1 LDDGV
6 AAWRGRSSVRP
17 TPISTEPTTLEKVM
31 FTIEELNKLL
41 QMLDLATKAGGLAVA
56 NEALP
61 LAVKIQEV
69 AKGLVDGK
77 STEE

>member
-1 LDDGV
+1 
-6 AAWRGRSSVRP
+6 
-17 TPISTEPTTLEKVM
+17 M
-31 FTIEELNKLL
+31 FTVEELNKLL

-61 LAVKIQEV
+61 LAAKIQEV
-69 AKGLVDGK
+69 GKGLVDEK